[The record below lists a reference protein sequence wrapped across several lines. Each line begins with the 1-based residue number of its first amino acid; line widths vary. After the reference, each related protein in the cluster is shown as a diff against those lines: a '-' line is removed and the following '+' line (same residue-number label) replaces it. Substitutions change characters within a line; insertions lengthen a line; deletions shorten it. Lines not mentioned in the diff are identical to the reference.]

1 MRNNQRIITRREQP
15 MGELEEKISRLPPH
29 LQQEVED
36 FVDYLSKRTEGV
48 SPVASGDSLLAPL
61 AEPTVVNVFP
71 PDEAGGQQEKS
82 VSKRHSFGDVITA
95 AESDDSFSQ
104 KTGRPH
110 PSKLLD
116 WIE

>member
-1 MRNNQRIITRREQP
+1 

-36 FVDYLSKRTEGV
+36 FVDYLSKRTEGI
-48 SPVASGDSLLAPL
+48 SEVANRDSLLAPL
-61 AEPTVVNVFP
+61 AEPNVVNVFP
-71 PDEAGGQQEKS
+71 SDEAGDQQEKS

-95 AESDDSFSQ
+95 AESDDSFAQ

-110 PSKLLD
+110 PSKLLE
-116 WIE
+116 WID